1 MESIELSEYRTTYGV
16 ALGLEQRDCLR
27 RIAPSVTVTPSQ
39 GADDRYDL
47 TPGSWVGA
55 VKLPDLDLVIRPKLP
70 IDRVLFVLSYAM
82 GVTAW
87 RQESFALAEAKT
99 LVDAIVPGFV
109 HQLRTALRRGV
120 MQGYRSTDDA
130 LLTIR
135 GRIRVGDQLT
145 RRFGIAPPIE
155 VSFDEFT
162 EDIPL
167 NRILRAATNRL
178 VRLRNPEYRQ
188 VLRSLETAFAGVAL
202 VDFDSRRIP
211 EIAYTRLNERFRS
224 VAELARLILMS
235 TSFDLGTG
243 TVGASSFLVD
253 MNRAFEDFV
262 VGALRDALKLS
273 PGVLVQEASGR
284 PLYLDEAR
292 RIPLKPD
299 ISVWDGSRCVFVG
312 DVKYKRIQFEG
323 YLNAD
328 IYQMTAYAIA
338 TGLPGGILVYAA
350 GEGEPFSHRIV
361 NIGKEIEV
369 FTLDLQGM
377 PADLLAQIELLATRV
392 RVWSDRALVAA
403 A

>member
-1 MESIELSEYRTTYGV
+1 MESIELSEYRTRYGV

-39 GADDRYDL
+39 GAEGLYDL

-155 VSFDEFT
+155 VAFDEFT

-202 VDFDSRRIP
+202 VDFDSRCVP
-211 EIAYTRLNERFRS
+211 KIAYTRLNERFRS
-224 VAELARLILMS
+224 VGELARLILMS

-299 ISVWDGSRCVFVG
+299 ISVWDRSRCVFVG

-338 TGLPGGILVYAA
+338 TGLPGGILIYAA

-377 PADLLAQIELLATRV
+377 PADVLAQIELLATRV